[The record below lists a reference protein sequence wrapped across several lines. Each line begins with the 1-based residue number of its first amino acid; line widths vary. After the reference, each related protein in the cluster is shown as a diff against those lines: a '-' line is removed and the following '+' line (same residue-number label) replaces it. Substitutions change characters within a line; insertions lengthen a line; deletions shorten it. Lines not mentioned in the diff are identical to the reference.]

1 MERFDKLTKERI
13 AKVILAALSVL
24 IFGTDVYAQDSRALT
39 GKIIDERSRQA
50 VQFAYVSLYA
60 TEGGKLVQGTLSDVD
75 GRFMLSRIRAGNYR
89 LLINFLG
96 YKPAEKEV
104 SVVNDTTDAGE
115 ICLRDSA
122 VLTSVATVVAERP
135 KAKAES
141 NKTTF
146 YITGN
151 MADISG
157 TGFDVLKHIPGIQV
171 DLMQNIS
178 LEGSRNILIFVNGIE
193 RDRGFVKQLLP
204 SQIDKVEI
212 ISVPAS
218 NYDGNITGAL
228 NIILKKERNT
238 GLSGQVFSE
247 IPLTGSMKYVSP
259 SYSLNFSSRNMNLYT
274 SYNGQLTYLDL
285 HESMYRRIYTGT
297 DTNVFASDQYVRQKD
312 WTHRFNY
319 GFDYFVSPK
328 DIINFYGYVNPFSR
342 ELDGTAAL
350 QVTGSLKDSWN
361 ARKEDTDINTGTFYS
376 LYYKHMFEKPG
387 AELTFDL
394 SNYNL
399 KAKNSTEFIYDGTDA
414 GKNSLINSSMPR
426 QKILSAKSDF
436 STPIGKKMILST
448 GVKTVFQFLRDM
460 SVEDFRY
467 NESVLAWYG
476 MVNLKEKR
484 SEINLGIRTEKSWS
498 GVTGSFNNSTFS
510 VLPNAKFRYRINSNM
525 NLQLS
530 YNRSVRR
537 PNRYE
542 LDPYLNYNDPYA
554 LTGGNP
560 YLKPELHD
568 DLNLEYSVQFKG
580 NYFSS
585 RLFFQR
591 ATNVINYLMMTND
604 YSSIESKANNLGTLT
619 STGLQ
624 LTGSFR
630 IGIAS
635 LNPYL
640 RVFNLNSIGNACAK
654 QYSVADRSG
663 MSYETGLSG
672 IFSFRKD
679 FSLSFVFGYNSP
691 VTQIIGNTFSDPL
704 YFISFDKMF
713 KHKIKVGI
721 GTGLPFTRSFIYRGS
736 EVNTG
741 NLSICDKGTVMLPSF
756 PLWFRL
762 GYQFNSGKT
771 REKVNRAKEEFETIP
786 KKGF

>member
-1 MERFDKLTKERI
+1 MKRFYMLTEERI
-13 AKVILAALSVL
+13 AKVILAAFSVM
-24 IFGTDVYAQDSRALT
+24 IFGTGVYAQDGRVLK
-39 GKIIDERSRQA
+39 GKLIDERSRQA
-50 VQFAYVSLYA
+50 VQYAYVLLYA
-60 TEGGKLVQGTLSDVD
+60 AEGGKFVQGTLSDVD
-75 GRFMLSRIRAGNYR
+75 GRFRISRIQAGNYR

-96 YKPAEKEV
+96 YKPAEK
-104 SVVNDTTDAGE
+104 VVTILNDTTDAGE

-122 VLTSVATVVAERP
+122 ILTAAATVVAERP

-178 LEGSRNILIFVNGIE
+178 LEGSRDILIFVNGIE

-218 NYDGNITGAL
+218 NYDGNITGAI

-259 SYSLNFSSRNMNLYT
+259 SYSLNFSTKKLNLYT

-285 HESMYRRIYTGT
+285 HESMYRRIYSGT

-319 GFDYFVSPK
+319 GFDYYVSPK
-328 DIINFYGYVNPFSR
+328 DIINFYGYINPFSR
-342 ELDGTAAL
+342 ELDGTAGL
-350 QVTGSLKDSWN
+350 QVTGSMKESWN
-361 ARKEDTDINTGTFYS
+361 ARKEDTDINTGIFYS

-399 KAKNSTEFIYDGTDA
+399 KARNSTEFIYDGPDT
-414 GKNSLINSSMPR
+414 GKNSLINSSMPW
-426 QKILSAKSDF
+426 QKIVSAKSDY
-436 STPIGKKMILST
+436 STPIGKKLIIST
-448 GVKTVFQFLRDM
+448 GVKTVFQFLKDK
-460 SVEDFRY
+460 SLDDFNYR
-467 NESVLAWYG
+467 ESVLAWYG
-476 MVNLKEKR
+476 MFNLKEKR

-498 GVTGSFNNSTFS
+498 GITGSFNNSIIS
-510 VLPNAKFRYRINSNM
+510 VLPNAKFRYKLKSNM

-537 PNRYE
+537 PNRYQ
-542 LDPYLNYNDPYA
+542 LDPYLVYNDPYS

-560 YLKPELHD
+560 YLEPELHD
-568 DLNLEYSVQFKG
+568 DINLEYSLQFKG
-580 NYFSS
+580 NYLSS
-585 RLFFQR
+585 RLFYQR
-591 ATNVINYLMMTND
+591 ATNVINYLIMTKD
-604 YSSIESKANNLGTLT
+604 YSSVESQANNLGTLS

-624 LTGSFR
+624 LTGAFR

-635 LNPYL
+635 FDPYL
-640 RVFNLNSIGNACAK
+640 RVFNLNSFGNANAK
-654 QYSVADRSG
+654 QFSVADRSG
-663 MSYETGLSG
+663 LSYETGLSA

-679 FSLSFVFGYNSP
+679 FALSFVFQYNSP
-691 VTQIIGNTFSDPL
+691 VTQIIGNSFSDPL

-713 KHKIKVGI
+713 KRRIKIGI
-721 GTGLPFTRSFIYRGS
+721 GTGLPFTKSFTYRGS
-736 EVNTG
+736 EVNAG
-741 NLSICDKGTVMLPSF
+741 NLYIYDKGTVMLPSF
-756 PLWFRL
+756 PVWFRL
-762 GYQFNSGKT
+762 GYQFNAGKT
-771 REKVNRAKEEFETIP
+771 REKVNRAKEEFESMP